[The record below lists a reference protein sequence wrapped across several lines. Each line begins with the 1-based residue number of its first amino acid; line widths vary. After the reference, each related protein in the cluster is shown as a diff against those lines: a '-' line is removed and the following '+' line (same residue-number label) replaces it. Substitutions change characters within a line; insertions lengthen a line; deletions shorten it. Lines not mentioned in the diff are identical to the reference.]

1 MWSQARAAAPGLSEG
16 AEISPEALPAT
27 GMQQGICEADNALSR
42 LVSLYGTQDPESSL
56 GSAGGPDARHQD
68 ADSPRSQNGIESE
81 THRILHRQTEDS
93 DAGASLD
100 KNEPE
105 RQHAETPMKGSAALN
120 GAVQA
125 NLGQARQVQ
134 SAAAQPPAEVQ
145 GIIAK
150 LMQFIKVRLS
160 PLVPLWRSA
169 LLHSCGACRGNRRT
183 AAWHVAAAA
192 VAQHH
197 KR

>member
-1 MWSQARAAAPGLSEG
+1 
-16 AEISPEALPAT
+16 
-27 GMQQGICEADNALSR
+27 MQQELREPDSALSR
-42 LVSLYGTQDPESSL
+42 LVSLYGAQDPESSL

-81 THRILHRQTEDS
+81 THRTVHGQTEDS
-93 DAGASLD
+93 TAGASLD
-100 KNEPE
+100 RQAHE
-105 RQHAETPMKGSAALN
+105 RQHAETPMRGSAAFE
-120 GAVQA
+120 GPVEAD
-125 NLGQARQVQ
+125 LGQAGQAR

-169 LLHSCGACRGNRRT
+169 LLHSCGACRGNHRSLD
-183 AAWHVAAAA
+183 WHAAAA
-192 VAQHH
+192 VTQHH

>member
-1 MWSQARAAAPGLSEG
+1 
-16 AEISPEALPAT
+16 
-27 GMQQGICEADNALSR
+27 MQQELHDADNALSR
-42 LVSLYGTQDPESSL
+42 LVSLYGTQDPESSF
-56 GSAGGPDARHQD
+56 GSAGAPDASRQG
-68 ADSPRSQNGIESE
+68 ADSPRSQDRVEAE
-81 THRILHRQTEDS
+81 THRTLHEQTEDS
-93 DAGASLD
+93 DAGATLD
-100 KNEPE
+100 RQEPE

-120 GAVQA
+120 GAVQSD
-125 NLGQARQVQ
+125 LGQARQAQ

-150 LMQFIKVRLS
+150 LMQFIKVRLR